1 MDNDAAVGEAG
12 RSWVNWR
19 IYKKPFP
26 RSELVII
33 ELKAWKELQ
42 QKNLANWQFQWKF
55 FCIIQQ
61 FLDCISSSGGK
72 GKEGENK
79 PHRWQEWRNSTT
91 LLYYSIILCREI
103 TSSTQHTWR
112 VFILQNQFTV
122 SMTAQATLKGFGF
135 GLRLVGPFGQKKTR
149 ICMLVLPILGLFT
162 FNFCKTFFFKC
173 VASLYT

>member
-1 MDNDAAVGEAG
+1 MENDAAVGETG
-12 RSWVNWR
+12 MSWVNWR

-55 FCIIQQ
+55 FCTIQQ

-91 LLYYSIILCREI
+91 LLYYSKIFCREI
-103 TSSTQHTWR
+103 TSS
-112 VFILQNQFTV
+112 TV

-135 GLRLVGPFGQKKTR
+135 GLRLVLPFGQKNTD
-149 ICMLVLPILGLFT
+149 LYAGFT
-162 FNFCKTFFFKC
+162 HFRSIHF
-173 VASLYT
+173 